1 MRCFYNA
8 WVLVGNEYID
18 GERSSFE
25 ELSYVYWPRFR
36 GTMQCENYNRWKNDL
51 SKFETNGA
59 KATLQSWIEVA
70 RNEEKFQRDRAYDLL
85 SGEPWKTKYDAQ
97 IAKDDLC
104 EEMARKILNGEIST
118 DRYMDRMIS
127 IMGDYDN

>member
-1 MRCFYNA
+1 
-8 WVLVGNEYID
+8 
-18 GERSSFE
+18 
-25 ELSYVYWPRFR
+25 
-36 GTMQCENYNRWKNDL
+36 MQCENYNRWKNDI
-51 SKFETNGA
+51 SRFETNGA

-85 SGEPWKTKYDAQ
+85 SGEPWKTKYDPQ